1 MLPILLDKGLQTLAA
16 RRSNAMH
23 LSREELAIARGDRG
37 LPAKVL
43 FEQQMAVGEF
53 FGAERFVPVSHVHL
67 CADYEVMGDAGA
79 AMIAELADGGAR
91 LCVSATGS
99 AGCLAG
105 DLDERFA
112 PSAHLLAREGEVQ
125 QNLRRLGVLSVGTC
139 SPAQNVYVPRF
150 GEHLAWG
157 DTGAVAFANAVL
169 GARSNFESGPAA
181 LAAALTGRTPAYGF
195 HLDRHRAATLHVHVM
210 AEVHDVADWGAL
222 GALVG
227 LRAGGYSCVPYFE
240 FDEAQPTA
248 DDLKQL
254 AAALACYGSIAMFH
268 VAGVTPEAHLHH
280 EALASLPHEEVS
292 ESDVVSYLES
302 YGPSVGG
309 VDLVV
314 FGAPHLSLA
323 EMETLVRLLEGRRV
337 AATCTVLVS
346 TSVMQRAAAQSAGIL
361 DALHGAGVNVLT
373 GTNWYNTEIGAL
385 RERLGWSR
393 VVTNSAQLANAVG
406 AQGYKAVLIATHACV
421 EAAVRGRFA

>member
-1 MLPILLDKGLQTLAA
+1 LLPILLDKGLHTLAV
-16 RRSNAMH
+16 RRSDAMH
-23 LSREELAIARGDRG
+23 LSREEQAIARGDRG
-37 LPAKVL
+37 LPAKLL
-43 FEQQMAVGEF
+43 FEQQMAVGAF

-79 AMIAELADGGAR
+79 EMIAGLAHGGVS
-91 LCVSATGS
+91 LCVPTTGS

-112 PSAHLLAREGEVQ
+112 PSSHVFDCEQGVL
-125 QNLRRLGVLSVGTC
+125 QNLRQLGVLTVGAC
-139 SPAQNVYVPRF
+139 NPAQGVYVPRL

-157 DTGAVAFANAVL
+157 DSGAVTFTNAVL

-181 LAAALTGRTPAYGF
+181 LAAAVTGRTPAYGF
-195 HLDRHRAATLHVHVM
+195 HLERHRAPTLGVHVM

-227 LRAGGYSCVPYFE
+227 LRAGGYSCVPFFE
-240 FDEAQPTA
+240 FDDAQPLA

-254 AAALACYGSIAMFH
+254 ASALACYGSIAMFH
-268 VAGVTPEAHLHH
+268 VAGITPEAHLYHD
-280 EALASLPHEEVS
+280 LLPSLPQDEVS

-302 YGPSVGG
+302 FGPQEGAVN
-309 VDLVV
+309 LVV

-323 EMETLVRLLEGRRV
+323 EMDTIVRLLAGRRV
-337 AATCTVLVS
+337 AETCTVVVS
-346 TSVMQRAAAQSAGIL
+346 TSAMQQAAAKNAGTL
-361 DALHGAGVNVLT
+361 DALLAAGVHVLT
-373 GTNWYNTEIGAL
+373 GTNWYNTQISAL

-393 VVTNSAQLANAVG
+393 LVTNSAKLANAVG
-406 AQGYKAVLIATHACV
+406 VQGYEAVLAATHVCV
-421 EAAVRGRFA
+421 EAAVHGRFP